1 VDQKLVG
8 HDFFGENVQMFI
20 NHNTELKRLTIF
32 LEIKAE
38 SIIQDLCNN
47 RNILTYKIRYSII
60 DAPSIL
66 GLRPTGVE
74 SLPEALKAA
83 GLLEELNAGY
93 AGRLQ
98 PSLKYSTERDQ
109 KTLLLNAEPIRSF
122 SLQLAA
128 AVRKV
133 LDDNMFPVVLGG
145 DCSILLGTLLS
156 LRRLGRYGLFFI
168 DGHADFYQPQAS
180 TTGEVADMDLAIVS
194 GRGPDILTD
203 IDNLKPLVRD
213 EDVVVFGYR
222 DAEQSAS
229 YGSQNVKETNMHVFD
244 LSKVRELKVSPAASL
259 AFTRLLKDELAGF
272 WIHLD
277 ADVLDDKIMPAVDYR
292 LDGGFSFTELSELL
306 RILIASKRA
315 VGITITIFNPSLDQD
330 GSIAKNFVSSIASG
344 LQNT

>member
-1 VDQKLVG
+1 
-8 HDFFGENVQMFI
+8 MI
-20 NHNTELKRLTIF
+20 
-32 LEIKAE
+32 
-38 SIIQDLCNN
+38 
-47 RNILTYKIRYSII
+47 
-60 DAPSIL
+60 
-66 GLRPTGVE
+66 
-74 SLPEALKAA
+74 
-83 GLLEELNAGY
+83 
-93 AGRLQ
+93 
-98 PSLKYSTERDQ
+98 
-109 KTLLLNAEPIRSF
+109 
-122 SLQLAA
+122 
-128 AVRKV
+128 
-133 LDDNMFPVVLGG
+133 PVVLGG

-259 AFTRLLKDELAGF
+259 AVTRLLKNELAGF